1 MDDGW
6 SVMGLVDGVRD
17 DGSMSVF
24 DGSMATDISGSNSQK
39 GGKCNKSLN
48 QKQILLYSKL

>member
-48 QKQILLYSKL
+48 QKKLLNSKL